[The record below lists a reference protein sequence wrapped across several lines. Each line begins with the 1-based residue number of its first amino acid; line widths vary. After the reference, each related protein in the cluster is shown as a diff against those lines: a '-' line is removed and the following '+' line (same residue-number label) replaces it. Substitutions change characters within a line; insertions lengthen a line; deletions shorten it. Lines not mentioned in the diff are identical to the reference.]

1 MEKYREAGDKR
12 MTKKVHPD
20 RLSQIALQEAKFS
33 ADTRNNFFDSA
44 YGDILVDFFVEWLKT
59 EPHETKTREHL
70 YACSMALGSVKEKLI
85 SIETKG
91 RNIPIMEQLGEE
103 DSND

>member
-20 RLSQIALQEAKFS
+20 RLSQIALAEAKFS
-33 ADTRNNFFDSA
+33 TSTRNSFFDSA

-91 RNIPIMEQLGEE
+91 RNIPIMEK
-103 DSND
+103 